1 MLGRCWRNVEDLTPG
16 RAHRG
21 PTKVDGIEPIPRRVQ
36 PDEARSGRRSERRK
50 AFAHPFGTVEHLRQ
64 RKPARRHQNRTKHQE
79 LRVRQSADAVERQI
93 GHYDVAGDT
102 AQPPDGLLD
111 PFEGLRGRKAIEDVV
126 ADIRDEASSRHLRAR
141 LEGGPETRLENARQ
155 PAKEDATV
163 RSIGPTMTKGCQDLD
178 LRAPRG
184 SSARDDCWKPQ
195 RQVAGAECNDS
206 TDVGRLAP
214 MAARPYGFSCH
225 QLNNLA
231 SGFQYR

>member
-1 MLGRCWRNVEDLTPG
+1 MPSIPETPCSTLL
-16 RAHRG
+16 AECRG
-21 PTKVDGIEPIPRRVQ
+21 
-36 PDEARSGRRSERRK
+36 
-50 AFAHPFGTVEHLRQ
+50 
-64 RKPARRHQNRTKHQE
+64 
-79 LRVRQSADAVERQI
+79 

-126 ADIRDEASSRHLRAR
+126 ADIRHEASSRHLRAR

-184 SSARDDCWKPQ
+184 SSARDDCWNPSV
-195 RQVAGAECNDS
+195 RL
-206 TDVGRLAP
+206 LAP
-214 MAARPYGFSCH
+214 SATTRPTSADSRPWPPVPMAS
-225 QLNNLA
+225 LA
-231 SGFQYR
+231 TS